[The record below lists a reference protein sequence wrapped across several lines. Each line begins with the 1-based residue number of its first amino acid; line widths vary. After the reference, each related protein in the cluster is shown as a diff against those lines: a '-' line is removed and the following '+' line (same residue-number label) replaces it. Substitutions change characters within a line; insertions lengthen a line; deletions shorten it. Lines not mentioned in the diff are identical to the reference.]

1 MGFIELPE
9 DPQNSYFELHVA
21 GHSLTK
27 KLDLNVTIM
36 EGDSYAAHLKEY
48 TNPTMVMAFPRA
60 DEAAYAWPIP
70 AYRVAAS
77 EMYPDLVDEGPISI
91 EWSTSEEAASVRTI
105 KEHLRI
111 IILSPSRDGTVR
123 AWEWQRDANHLDIRA
138 YYQVGEKEATSV
150 KLYLQRS
157 GCAPEAQPER
167 LGTVELV
174 PTDISLKIVGLADG
188 QKPDETQMDVAV
200 IVHSKV
206 IVDNSA
212 CLPMTIALHPTW
224 PVGEKLQSHLVAN
237 ETRFTMPVPND
248 QRVLTLD
255 LEMSVEAVNDSHPE
269 LTSRR
274 SLTLPNPRYYGL
286 EVTVNEATGEV
297 KWPAVSLPFRDL
309 LDRFEVKVTS
319 INRVCGV
326 TEELDAP
333 DIKQEFNGSPVYVLN
348 LGELPDFGSNVMR
361 EYNFVITPLFKSS
374 AGEPVKGAKAEGTL
388 SKGQLEHTSV
398 KSHLPASS
406 RSVRILV
413 VPSQSAAC
421 LRGNPAMTAE
431 FNIQVIGEGPEKPD
445 YLAGVEFEPDST
457 DTIADLGRW
466 YTVKGLQPGRRYEVQ
481 ATVHY
486 PTETKD
492 EPSAFYQFW
501 TPDEVSVSTKD
512 IFVSSGASA
521 VLNCTGAVGPSGPY
535 QKRLEW
541 KRQDGTPLPEGS
553 RVESVITADENT
565 NWTET
570 VSLIFDN
577 AEPGQANTYGCFIR
591 PSVMEVLNMPVSPP
605 TARLVVSELELN
617 MQSHEAKPGES
628 VSVECHTQQK
638 GKLAW
643 TSPGGEEII
652 TTEAGTNPYV
662 EQTTSPRGGNTLILH
677 IPDAKLAHAGDYV
690 CTHPDSSSHR
700 VFHLQLV
707 EDIRLQIGAGSSQK
721 AGEQL
726 LLNCT
731 ASLGDAKRKI
741 EWYRRGSSGEVWT
754 LLRDP
759 MKEDPSV
766 SITSQHSENTDE
778 ENLHTSIL
786 KTINSPSSNG
796 EFACALNSPSE
807 EVGTDNEMVFT
818 IATLPKVHA
827 QLNVAS
833 TPVVKIGQVKQTK
846 PNEVQL
852 QCTGYPAHETDRLI
866 WSYLPEDETEEKA
879 ILIGPSQD
887 SASASDDS
895 EVKQSKPDEV
905 QLQCTGYPAHET
917 DRLIWSYLPEDE
929 TEEKAILIGPSQN
942 SVSASGDSELAELVH
957 TTFRLGEHSPAS
969 WTGSAS
975 PVLLA
980 MSGKMQARNAEDT
993 YFTPERLDL
1002 FITQSAK
1009 TDSGELVEELD
1020 PKLRKGQVL
1029 CQYQRSAAILM
1040 LHDGQPVV
1048 ALRKLEGD
1056 SQHVMDEDKLP
1067 ISKMFDIHTG
1077 TINIPEAG
1085 LHGAAGD
1092 VKDSDGGAAP
1102 ENLIP
1107 GRIVWLNLLVTGYML
1122 IHFL

>member
-1 MGFIELPE
+1 M
-9 DPQNSYFELHVA
+9 D
-21 GHSLTK
+21 HSH
-27 KLDLNVTIM
+27 
-36 EGDSYAAHLKEY
+36 E
-48 TNPTMVMAFPRA
+48 F
-60 DEAAYAWPIP
+60 
-70 AYRVAAS
+70 
-77 EMYPDLVDEGPISI
+77 
-91 EWSTSEEAASVRTI
+91 
-105 KEHLRI
+105 
-111 IILSPSRDGTVR
+111 
-123 AWEWQRDANHLDIRA
+123 
-138 YYQVGEKEATSV
+138 
-150 KLYLQRS
+150 
-157 GCAPEAQPER
+157 
-167 LGTVELV
+167 
-174 PTDISLKIVGLADG
+174 
-188 QKPDETQMDVAV
+188 
-200 IVHSKV
+200 
-206 IVDNSA
+206 
-212 CLPMTIALHPTW
+212 
-224 PVGEKLQSHLVAN
+224 LQSSIWSHDEDTDSNSQLSFIC
-237 ETRFTMPVPND
+237 RI
-248 QRVLTLD
+248 
-255 LEMSVEAVNDSHPE
+255 SVGALSFEN
-269 LTSRR
+269 
-274 SLTLPNPRYYGL
+274 RYYGL
-286 EVTVNEATGEV
+286 ELTVNEATGEV

-319 INRVCGV
+319 VNRVCGV

-388 SKGQLEHTSV
+388 SKGQLGNTSV
-398 KSHLPASS
+398 KSHLPVSS

-431 FNIQVIGEGPEKPD
+431 FNIQIIGEGPEKPD
-445 YLAGVEFEPDST
+445 YLTGVEFEPDAT
-457 DTIADLGRW
+457 DAIADLGRW

-501 TPDEVSVSTKD
+501 TPDEVSVSTKAV
-512 IFVSSGASA
+512 FTSSGASA
-521 VLNCTGAVGPSGPY
+521 ILNCTGAVGPSGPY

-570 VSLIFDN
+570 VSLIFDKT
-577 AEPGQANTYGCFIR
+577 EPGQANIYGCFIR

-617 MQSHEAKPGES
+617 IQSHEAKPGES

-643 TSPGGEEII
+643 TSPSGEEII
-652 TTEAGTNPYV
+652 TAEAGSNPYV
-662 EQTTSPRGGNTLILH
+662 EETTSPRGGNTLILH
-677 IPDAKLAHAGDYV
+677 IPDVKLAHAGDYV

-731 ASLGDAKRKI
+731 ASLGGVKRKI

-759 MKEDPSV
+759 VKGDPSI

-807 EVGTDNEMVFT
+807 KVEADNEMVFT
-818 IATLPKVHA
+818 TATLPKVHA

-833 TPVVKIGQVKQTK
+833 TPVVNIGQIKQSK

-887 SASASDDS
+887 SAS
-895 EVKQSKPDEV
+895 V
-905 QLQCTGYPAHET
+905 
-917 DRLIWSYLPEDE
+917 
-929 TEEKAILIGPSQN
+929 
-942 SVSASGDSELAELVH
+942 SGDSELTELVH

-1056 SQHVMDEDKLP
+1056 LQHVMIEEKLP

-1077 TINIPEAG
+1077 TINVPKAG

-1092 VKDSDGGAAP
+1092 VKDSNEGAAP
-1102 ENLIP
+1102 KNLIP
-1107 GRIVWLNLLVTGYML
+1107 GKIVWLNLLLTGCML

>member
-1 MGFIELPE
+1 MKIISYLFCKLSSESLQSEFLPLTHLSFVTFISLTAHHYYGQYKCRCQADDDIASVLESPKTELPATEFDQDLVFQRNYSAKINDQVIEAKMGFLELPE

-21 GHSLTK
+21 AHSLTK

-77 EMYPDLVDEGPISI
+77 EMYPDLVDEGPVSI

-111 IILSPSRDGTVR
+111 IILSSSRDGTVR
-123 AWEWQRDANHLDIRA
+123 AWEWQRDAHHLDMRA
-138 YYQVGEKEATSV
+138 YYQVGESEATSV

-157 GCAPEAQPER
+157 GCTPDAHPER
-167 LGTVELV
+167 LGSVELV
-174 PTDISLKIVGLADG
+174 HDNCIVDNTEPIKPECLRTGSGFVVRFVVPNPSASDAFDLYQVSSNDSPDKQLVHSTAMQQNLQNDLLATDISLKIVGLADG

-224 PVGEKLQSHLVAN
+224 PVGEKLESHLIAN

-255 LEMSVEAVNDSHPE
+255 LEMRIEAVNDSHPE
-269 LTSRR
+269 LTNRR

-319 INRVCGV
+319 VNRVCGV

-374 AGEPVKGAKAEGTL
+374 AGEPVKGAKTEGTL
-388 SKGQLEHTSV
+388 NKGQLEHTAI
-398 KSHLPASS
+398 KSHLPVSS

-421 LRGNPAMTAE
+421 LRGNPALTAE

-445 YLAGVEFEPDST
+445 YLAEVEFEPDTT
-457 DTIADLGRW
+457 DASAQGFGRW
-466 YTVKGLQPGRRYEVQ
+466 YTLKGLQPGRRYEVQ

-501 TPDEVSVSTKD
+501 TPDEVSISTKAVY
-512 IFVSSGASA
+512 VSSGASA
-521 VLNCTGAVGPSGPY
+521 ILNCTGVVGPSGPY

-541 KRQDGTPLPEGS
+541 KRQDGTPLPEGN
-553 RVESVITADENT
+553 RVETVITADKDT
-565 NWTET
+565 DWTET
-570 VSLIFDN
+570 ISLIFDN
-577 AEPGQANTYGCFIR
+577 VEPGQANIYGCFIR

-617 MQSHEAKPGES
+617 MQSHEAKSGES

-638 GKLAW
+638 GKLSW
-643 TSPGGEEII
+643 TLPDGQEV
-652 TTEAGTNPYV
+652 TTSEAGSNPYV
-662 EQTTSPRGGNTLILH
+662 EETASPRGGTNLILH
-677 IPDAKLAHAGDYV
+677 IPNAKLAHTGEYV

-700 VFHLQLV
+700 LFHLLLV

-726 LLNCT
+726 LLNCS

-741 EWYRRGSSGEVWT
+741 EWYRRGSSTEVWT

-759 MKEDPSV
+759 MKGDPSI
-766 SITSQHSENTDE
+766 SITNQPSVPTDE
-778 ENLHTSIL
+778 ENLHTSLL
-786 KTINSPSSNG
+786 KTVNSPGSDG
-796 EFACALNSPSE
+796 EFACALNSRSTNVE
-807 EVGTDNEMVFT
+807 ADEEMVFT
-818 IATLPKVHA
+818 TSTLPKVHA

-833 TPVVKIGQVKQTK
+833 TPVVKIGRIKQTIA
-846 PNEVQL
+846 V
-852 QCTGYPAHETDRLI
+852 YRL
-866 WSYLPEDETEEKA
+866 SC
-879 ILIGPSQD
+879 S
-887 SASASDDS
+887 
-895 EVKQSKPDEV
+895 
-905 QLQCTGYPAHET
+905 
-917 DRLIWSYLPEDE
+917 
-929 TEEKAILIGPSQN
+929 
-942 SVSASGDSELAELVH
+942 
-957 TTFRLGEHSPAS
+957 
-969 WTGSAS
+969 
-975 PVLLA
+975 
-980 MSGKMQARNAEDT
+980 
-993 YFTPERLDL
+993 
-1002 FITQSAK
+1002 
-1009 TDSGELVEELD
+1009 
-1020 PKLRKGQVL
+1020 
-1029 CQYQRSAAILM
+1029 
-1040 LHDGQPVV
+1040 
-1048 ALRKLEGD
+1048 
-1056 SQHVMDEDKLP
+1056 
-1067 ISKMFDIHTG
+1067 
-1077 TINIPEAG
+1077 
-1085 LHGAAGD
+1085 
-1092 VKDSDGGAAP
+1092 
-1102 ENLIP
+1102 
-1107 GRIVWLNLLVTGYML
+1107 
-1122 IHFL
+1122 